1 MFRLGLAWREDG
13 HSDSTSDSEEL
24 VTASVL
30 ISAAVLLAG
39 KKKSGHI
46 LLSLSLISLSVTE
59 MYTSP
64 L

>member
-30 ISAAVLLAG
+30 ISAVVLLAG
-39 KKKSGHI
+39 KKKVWS
-46 LLSLSLISLSVTE
+46 LTAVTFQSEFLSHPALAIN
-59 MYTSP
+59 
-64 L
+64 

>member
-30 ISAAVLLAG
+30 ISAVVLLAG
-39 KKKSGHI
+39 KKKSGH
-46 LLSLSLISLSVTE
+46 
-59 MYTSP
+59 
-64 L
+64 

>member
-30 ISAAVLLAG
+30 ISAVVLLAG
-39 KKKSGHI
+39 KKSLVTNSGNF
-46 LLSLSLISLSVTE
+46 SS
-59 MYTSP
+59 
-64 L
+64 